1 MSVRP
6 SLHVPIYIST
16 TSAGQISVKFDIWDF
31 YENFFIIKPTRCT
44 NFTNL
49 FWHETRH
56 VSDSS
61 SAHHQEFIHFT
72 LSNGM
77 CHTGLLT
84 AVEQE
89 QDGTAVQYSTVCRMR
104 ADSIR
109 HTVQPFTESD
119 NTRCCD
125 NTICPPEDGHGD
137 ARNMS
142 RIVI

>member
-72 LSNGM
+72 LGTGL
-77 CHTGLLT
+77 CHTCFNT
-84 AVEQE
+84 AFEQD
-89 QDGTAVQYSTVCRMR
+89 QDGTG
-104 ADSIR
+104 SILVLLER
-109 HTVQPFTESD
+109 FLKAIIFQNEVMNAF
-119 NTRCCD
+119 
-125 NTICPPEDGHGD
+125 
-137 ARNMS
+137 
-142 RIVI
+142 